1 MESQIGLI
9 IWYRLEGKSSVERT
23 RFNRGFLG
31 YVDRSQYGKF
41 SYSREGFMSGI
52 QNVPA
57 MNSLFIIR
65 RGDLEKVKAFCD
77 RYSVDLYVRE
87 VILTQSD
94 VEALGL

>member
-1 MESQIGLI
+1 
-9 IWYRLEGKSSVERT
+9 
-23 RFNRGFLG
+23 
-31 YVDRSQYGKF
+31 
-41 SYSREGFMSGI
+41 MSGI
-52 QNVPA
+52 PNVHA

-77 RYSVDLYVRE
+77 RYRVGLYVRE